1 MGEDG
6 WGLLRGRVKALPGPL
21 QQYEDAAV
29 GDGDDQ
35 EQEGEDHA
43 DLMAHRRR
51 APGDDGPDNGGDE
64 QRRKQRGDEQER
76 PLIFKRQQILRLQH
90 EAQHARHDQ
99 REPAAPRGP
108 LAAPV
113 GREDVV
119 VAPEIVDLP
128 PDEKPEQPQS
138 PCGGDLKEV
147 DQPKVQPERIT
158 GGRQQETDQRLKVVL
173 LRQLRALQGHAAQN
187 KPDDGEAGKAASG
200 QEREETVQ
208 HGPTAQRLPRRHHD
222 GPDDGAAKQKAR
234 RKVQARLI
242 QRGERLVGD
251 DLGQPEGHEAHKEKP
266 VQKIGEPRLLA
277 GTALQ
282 QAPPA
287 EMGAD
292 QSVEHHKRQND
303 SREV

>member
-1 MGEDG
+1 
-6 WGLLRGRVKALPGPL
+6 
-21 QQYEDAAV
+21 
-29 GDGDDQ
+29 
-35 EQEGEDHA
+35 
-43 DLMAHRRR
+43 MAHRRC
-51 APGDDGPDNGGDE
+51 APGDDGPDDGGDE

-90 EAQHARHDQ
+90 EAQYPRHDQ

-147 DQPKVQPERIT
+147 DQPEVQPERIA
-158 GGRQQETDQRLKVVL
+158 GGRQQKIDQRLKVVL

-200 QEREETVQ
+200 QKREETVQ
-208 HGPTAQRLPRRHHD
+208 HGPAAQRLPRRHHD
-222 GPDDGAAKQKAR
+222 GPSWTEHPKTCTSYYRKAYLPWQK
-234 RKVQARLI
+234 VYN
-242 QRGERLVGD
+242 VGFRVIIED
-251 DLGQPEGHEAHKEKP
+251 
-266 VQKIGEPRLLA
+266 
-277 GTALQ
+277 
-282 QAPPA
+282 
-287 EMGAD
+287 
-292 QSVEHHKRQND
+292 
-303 SREV
+303 

>member
-6 WGLLRGRVKALPGPL
+6 RGLLRGRVKALPGPL

-35 EQEGEDHA
+35 KQEGEDHA

-51 APGDDGPDNGGDE
+51 APGDDGPDDGGDE

-128 PDEKPEQPQS
+128 PDQNS
-138 PCGGDLKEV
+138 P
-147 DQPKVQPERIT
+147 
-158 GGRQQETDQRLKVVL
+158 
-173 LRQLRALQGHAAQN
+173 RA
-187 KPDDGEAGKAASG
+187 
-200 QEREETVQ
+200 
-208 HGPTAQRLPRRHHD
+208 
-222 GPDDGAAKQKAR
+222 
-234 RKVQARLI
+234 
-242 QRGERLVGD
+242 
-251 DLGQPEGHEAHKEKP
+251 
-266 VQKIGEPRLLA
+266 
-277 GTALQ
+277 
-282 QAPPA
+282 PA
-287 EMGAD
+287 EATSRKWISPKYSQKGSLAEGSRRPI
-292 QSVEHHKRQND
+292 SV
-303 SREV
+303 

>member
-6 WGLLRGRVKALPGPL
+6 RGLLRGRVKALPGPL

-51 APGDDGPDNGGDE
+51 APGDDGPDDGGDE

-173 LRQLRALQGHAAQN
+173 LRQLPCPAR
-187 KPDDGEAGKAASG
+187 P
-200 QEREETVQ
+200 R
-208 HGPTAQRLPRRHHD
+208 GP
-222 GPDDGAAKQKAR
+222 
-234 RKVQARLI
+234 
-242 QRGERLVGD
+242 E
-251 DLGQPEGHEAHKEKP
+251 
-266 VQKIGEPRLLA
+266 
-277 GTALQ
+277 
-282 QAPPA
+282 
-287 EMGAD
+287 
-292 QSVEHHKRQND
+292 
-303 SREV
+303 